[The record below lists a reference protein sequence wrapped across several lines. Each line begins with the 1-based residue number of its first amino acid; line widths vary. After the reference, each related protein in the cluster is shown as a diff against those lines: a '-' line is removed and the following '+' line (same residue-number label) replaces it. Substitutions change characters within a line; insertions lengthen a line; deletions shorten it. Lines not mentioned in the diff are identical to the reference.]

1 MKIDV
6 SIGEVIDKITI
17 LQIKME
23 KIKDSAK
30 LVYVEDE
37 LNHLSE
43 LIEKE
48 NINIPKDLVLKL
60 KDVNLKLWEAEDI
73 IREREENNT
82 FDAEFIKCAR
92 LDAKLNDERFLLK
105 NEINSVCDSYIKE
118 QKSYYGLYT
127 AD

>member
-6 SIGEVIDKITI
+6 SIGEVVDKITI

-23 KIKDSAK
+23 KITDSAK
-30 LVYVEDE
+30 LVYIEGE
-37 LNHLSE
+37 LRHLSE

-48 NINIPKDLVLKL
+48 NVNVPKDLVAQL

-73 IREREENNT
+73 IREKEKTNT
-82 FDAEFIKCAR
+82 FDDEFIKCAR
-92 LDAKLNDERFLLK
+92 LDAKLNDERFLVK
-105 NEINSVCDSYIKE
+105 NEINNVCDSYIKE